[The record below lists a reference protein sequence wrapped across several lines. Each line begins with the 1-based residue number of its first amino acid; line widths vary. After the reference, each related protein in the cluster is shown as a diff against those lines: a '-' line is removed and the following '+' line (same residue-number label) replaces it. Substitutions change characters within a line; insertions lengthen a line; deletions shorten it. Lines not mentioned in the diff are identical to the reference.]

1 MKAGK
6 FIELGNY
13 KNVKIGYGTVDFRN
27 LKTVYLKLNSWLLP
41 LNDETEYDLIVLSS
55 RRKIKNLIYE
65 LNNSNFK
72 KESIVDLDIKINGI
86 KSSKKSF
93 MNLEITLFVNQPF
106 DIKDSEYKSLIKNVI
121 KNIIDTCLQDKTLF
135 NFNKTKN

>member
-6 FIELGNY
+6 FIELGSY

-41 LNDETEYDLIVLSS
+41 LNDETEYDSIVLLS

-65 LNNSNFK
+65 LNESSFK

-93 MNLEITLFVNQPF
+93 MNLEITLFVNHPF
-106 DIKDSEYKSLIKNVI
+106 DIKDSEYKSLIKNII
-121 KNIIDTCLQDKTLF
+121 KRIIDVCLDNKTLF
-135 NFNKTKN
+135 NFHSTKN

>member
-1 MKAGK
+1 MKDGK

-65 LNNSNFK
+65 LNNYNFK

-106 DIKDSEYKSLIKNVI
+106 DIKDSEYKSLIKNII

>member
-106 DIKDSEYKSLIKNVI
+106 DIKDSEYKSLIKNII

>member
-1 MKAGK
+1 MKSGK

-41 LNDETEYDLIVLSS
+41 LNDETEYDSIVLLS

-65 LNNSNFK
+65 LNNSTFK
-72 KESIVDLDIKINGI
+72 RESIVDLDIKINGI

-93 MNLEITLFVNQPF
+93 MNLEITLFVNQSF
-106 DIKDSEYKSLIKNVI
+106 DIKDNDYKFLIKDII
-121 KNIIDTCLQDKTLF
+121 KHIIDNCLDNKILF
-135 NFNKTKN
+135 NFNSSKN